1 MDIRTSKCPCFCHVA
16 TGSAAFVAA
25 SQSGH
30 SATGNVGDT
39 AAANAAADAQIA
51 KTEKTAVSISEA
63 LTGDFERIFYVDVL
77 TDFYLEFV
85 TGEDGKLEIH
95 PGGIDFFDSARKNLL
110 QDVAEDD
117 AGSLR
122 EATGK
127 ANLIRLAEQNESVT
141 LPFRR
146 MKNGVPTPYTLQ
158 TIRTRES
165 DRHHIVI
172 GVKKEET
179 APKS

>member
-1 MDIRTSKCPCFCHVA
+1 VETEEQYLVLKAMGCDLVQGYYFSKPVPPE
-16 TGSAAFVAA
+16 AFDRFLIER
-25 SQSGH
+25 SGE
-30 SATGNVGDT
+30 
-39 AAANAAADAQIA
+39 AADAHTA

-117 AGSLR
+117 AAPLR

-141 LPFRR
+141 LSFRR